1 MDINAIRNIARRIH
15 PWMVD
20 IRRDFHQY
28 PELGKKEFRTQEKIC
43 RYLGE
48 MGIPCEKKAGTGVVG
63 FIEGKSPGKV
73 VGLRADIDALPMQ
86 EKNDV
91 PYRSKNDGIMHACGH
106 DAHAAILLGAAR
118 VLNELKGSFSG
129 GVKLL
134 FQPDEEGDGGAE
146 IMVKEGCMEN
156 PTVNYVLGLHVM
168 AYLETG
174 VVEIRYGKFNAA
186 SDSLIIK
193 IFGKSTH
200 AAYPEM
206 GVDAILAAA
215 HVIAALQTLVSR
227 NISPLNAVAL
237 SFGKISGGE
246 VENSLADEVTLTG
259 TLRTLDRE
267 TRQFCKTRIEEIA
280 DKTAQAFGAKA
291 EIRISPGYEPLIN
304 NDEVVKVILE
314 TGAELL
320 GKENVLFKE
329 YPSLGVEDFSYFL
342 DKAKGA
348 FYHIGCGNKTRNIIA
363 YNHNS
368 RFDIDEDC
376 LQVGVHLQ
384 VASTLK
390 LLGAWGRGGAWG
402 QSLKLDQISHT

>member
-1 MDINAIRNIARRIH
+1 MDIDTIRKITQRIH
-15 PWMVD
+15 PWMKE
-20 IRRDFHQY
+20 IRRDFHTY

-43 RYLGE
+43 RYLEE
-48 MGIPCEKKAGTGVVG
+48 MRIPWEKKAGTGVVG
-63 FIEGKSPGKV
+63 FIQGKSSGKL

-91 PYRSKNDGIMHACGH
+91 PYRSKNDGVMHACGH

-118 VLNELKGSFSG
+118 VLNELKAAFSG
-129 GVKLL
+129 GVKLF

-156 PTVNYVLGLHVM
+156 PKVDYVLGLHVM

-186 SDSLIIK
+186 SDSLVIK
-193 IFGKSTH
+193 VFGKSAH
-200 AAYPEM
+200 AAYPEK
-206 GVDAILAAA
+206 GVDAIVASAYM
-215 HVIAALQTLVSR
+215 IAALQTLVSR
-227 NISPLNAVAL
+227 NISPVNSVVL

-246 VENSLADEVTLTG
+246 VENSLASEVTLTG

-280 DKTAQAFGAKA
+280 VKTAQAFGANA
-291 EIRISPGYEPLIN
+291 EINISPGYEPLIN
-304 NDEVVKVILE
+304 NDEVVKVIIE

-320 GKENVLFKE
+320 GKQNIVFKE
-329 YPSLGVEDFSYFL
+329 FPSLGVEDFSYFL

-348 FYHIGCGNKTRNIIA
+348 FYHIGCGNKTQNITA
-363 YNHNS
+363 PNHNS
-368 RFDIDEDC
+368 SFDIDEDC
-376 LQVGVHLQ
+376 LQIGVQLQ
-384 VASTLK
+384 VINTLK
-390 LLGAWGRGGAWG
+390 LL
-402 QSLKLDQISHT
+402 KE

>member
-1 MDINAIRNIARRIH
+1 MDIDTIRKITQRIH
-15 PWMVD
+15 PWMKE
-20 IRRDFHQY
+20 IRRDFHTY

-43 RYLGE
+43 QYLGE
-48 MGIPCEKKAGTGVVG
+48 MGIPCEKIAGTGVVG
-63 FIEGKSPGKV
+63 FIEGKSAGKL

-91 PYRSKNDGIMHACGH
+91 PYRSKNDGVMHACGH

-118 VLNELKGSFSG
+118 VLNELKAAFSG
-129 GVKLL
+129 GVKLF

-156 PTVNYVLGLHVM
+156 PKVDYVLGLHVM

-193 IFGKSTH
+193 VFGKSAH
-200 AAYPEM
+200 AAYPEK
-206 GVDAILAAA
+206 GVDAIVASAYM
-215 HVIAALQTLVSR
+215 IAALQTLVSR
-227 NISPLNAVAL
+227 NISPVNSVVL

-246 VENSLADEVTLTG
+246 VENSLASEVTLTG

-280 DKTAQAFGAKA
+280 VKTAQAFGANA
-291 EIRISPGYEPLIN
+291 EINISPGYEPLIN
-304 NDEVVKVILE
+304 NDEVVKVIIE

-320 GKENVLFKE
+320 GKQNIVFKE
-329 YPSLGVEDFSYFL
+329 FPSLGVEDFSYFL

-348 FYHIGCGNKTRNIIA
+348 FYHIGCGNKTQNITA
-363 YNHNS
+363 PNHNS
-368 RFDIDEDC
+368 SFDIDEDC
-376 LQVGVHLQ
+376 LQIGVQLQ
-384 VASTLK
+384 VINTLK
-390 LLGAWGRGGAWG
+390 LL
-402 QSLKLDQISHT
+402 KE